1 MTRPWVRGP
10 QRVAGARRRARS
22 RARRRPRRRRRALSD
37 ASAQRSLASVH
48 HSACPGASP
57 HSAVGAR
64 TALHPLLSRPALSQ
78 WRRSPSCAPTS
89 KARRASSPSSARIA
103 VPRCSAR
110 TTGSSGRRSARTAG
124 RRSAIPSATGSSR
137 PSHPPPGRVL
147 VAAATCE
154 HLVEVYAEVADAILR
169 HCPRVRRLATSR
181 EPLGISGETIYR
193 VPSLSLPAEGRDSTS
208 SDAVALFLDRARTQG
223 TGRRLDGLPLA
234 RELAAV
240 RLRSLSLED
249 LHHRL
254 DRRFRLLAG
263 GSRSALSSGQP
274 RRATVETV
282 SRPAASPG

>member
-1 MTRPWVRGP
+1 METLTFLCADIEGSTRLLAELGPDRCATLLGAHHGIVRAALGAHGGQEIGDP
-10 QRVAGARRRARS
+10 QRDGFFAAFASPAGAVS
-22 RARRRPRRRRRALSD
+22 R
-37 ASAQRSLASVH
+37 
-48 HSACPGASP
+48 G
-57 HSAVGAR
+57 
-64 TALHPLLSRPALSQ
+64 
-78 WRRSPSCAPTS
+78 
-89 KARRASSPSSARIA
+89 
-103 VPRCSAR
+103 
-110 TTGSSGRRSARTAG
+110 
-124 RRSAIPSATGSSR
+124 
-137 PSHPPPGRVL
+137 GRVL

-208 SDAVALFLDRARTQG
+208 SDAVALFLDRARAQG
-223 TGRRLDGLPLA
+223 TGLTLDEDSAALVAPVCRRLDGLPLA

-263 GSRSALSSGQP
+263 GSRSALSSRQL